1 MFGPVAR
8 VEEMIGRIKQTM
20 DEKAPAPAA
29 VEFRKADY
37 DAAALAAIVPALLDG
52 TGMRP
57 IERGMRVLIKPNFL
71 APAGPER
78 AMTTHP
84 LVLRAVVEHVLARGG
99 RATVADSPGRGSF
112 EQLLHKGGYAQA
124 LAGLDVVVKPFRDT
138 VGVDV
143 GEPFGRIELAREA
156 VEADLVVNLPKLK
169 THAMTL
175 LTLGVKN
182 LFGCVVGSAK
192 PEWHFRSGIDR
203 DLFSRLLVQ
212 ICRAVNPA
220 VTLIDGILAMEGEG
234 PGRSGTPRRL
244 GVLAASASALALDAA
259 VCRLVGIR
267 PEELPTHQAARS
279 AGLIAGEPETRGDF
293 RLVAGFRLPV
303 LGPLTFG
310 PQRLHPL
317 MRRHLV
323 QRPVAIRGRCRL
335 CGECW
340 RCCPAKAITPHA
352 ETVGFDYDRCIRC
365 YCCIEMCPHA
375 ALKTAETPAGRAAR
389 KLAGLRDRITHRT
402 GLRLPR
408 RRAH

>member
-1 MFGPVAR
+1 M
-8 VEEMIGRIKQTM
+8 MGRIKQTM
-20 DEKAPAPAA
+20 DDESPAPAA
-29 VEFRKADY
+29 VEFRQTDY

-57 IERGMRVLIKPNFL
+57 VERGMRVLVKPNFL
-71 APAGPER
+71 APADPGR

-84 LVLRAVVEHVLARGG
+84 LVLRAAVEFVLGRGG
-99 RATVADSPGRGSF
+99 RVTVADSPGRGSF
-112 EQLLHKGGYAQA
+112 EALLHKGGYAQA
-124 LAGLDVVVKPFRDT
+124 LAGLDVLVKPFRDT
-138 VGVDV
+138 VRVDV

-169 THAMTL
+169 THTMML

-182 LFGCVVGSAK
+182 LFGCVVGLAK
-192 PEWHFRSGIDR
+192 PEWHMRSGIDR
-203 DLFSRLLVQ
+203 RLFARLLVQ
-212 ICRAVNPA
+212 IHRAVNPA
-220 VTLIDGILAMEGEG
+220 VTLVDGVLAMEGEG

-244 GVLAASASALALDAA
+244 GLLAAGASAFAVDAA
-259 VCRLVGIR
+259 ICRLLGVR
-267 PEELPTHQAARS
+267 PEELPTHAAALA
-279 AGLIAGEPETRGDF
+279 AGLIAGEPEIRGDF
-293 RLVAGFRLPV
+293 VPVPGFRLPV
-303 LGPLTFG
+303 LAPLTFG
-310 PQRLHPL
+310 PRRLQRL

-323 QRPVAIRGRCRL
+323 QRPEAIRGRCRL

-340 RCCPAKAITPHA
+340 RCCPARAITPHA

>member
-1 MFGPVAR
+1 MD
-8 VEEMIGRIKQTM
+8 GR
-20 DEKAPAPAA
+20 DPAHGT
-29 VEFRKADY
+29 VEFRGADY
-37 DAAALAAIVPALLDG
+37 DASSLAAIVPALLDG
-52 TGMRP
+52 SGMRP

-71 APAGPER
+71 APAPPER

-84 LVLRAVVEHVLARGG
+84 LVLRAVVEHALARGG
-99 RATVADSPGRGSF
+99 RVTVADSPGRGSF

-124 LAGLDVVVKPFRDT
+124 LAGLDVVLRPFRET
-138 VGVDV
+138 VRVDI

-169 THAMTL
+169 THTMML

-182 LFGCVVGSAK
+182 LFGCVVGLAK
-192 PEWHFRSGIDR
+192 PEWHMRSGIDR
-203 DLFSRLLVQ
+203 KLFARLLVQ
-212 ICRAVNPA
+212 IHRAVNPA

-234 PGRSGTPRRL
+234 PGRSGTPRHLGLLVAGASAFAVDAAICRLL
-244 GVLAASASALALDAA
+244 GVP
-259 VCRLVGIR
+259 
-267 PEELPTHQAARS
+267 PEELPTHAA
-279 AGLIAGEPETRGDF
+279 AIAAALIADEPEIRGDF
-293 RLVAGFRLPV
+293 RPVAGFHLPV
-303 LGPLTFG
+303 LAPLTFG
-310 PQRLHPL
+310 PRRLQRL

-323 QRPVAIRGRCRL
+323 QRPEAIRGRCRL

-340 RCCPAKAITPHA
+340 RCCPAKAITPYA
-352 ETVGFDYDRCIRC
+352 QTVGFDYDRCIRC

-408 RRAH
+408 RRTH